1 MRAAVAEAQQ
11 APVGR
16 QPYLWEKV
24 RKQAQN
30 WRLAGA
36 GRRTLRWVTQG
47 VPCYWN
53 ALGPPRPFN
62 KGRSLDGLD
71 QEQQQ
76 WLEREEERCVNSG
89 AWKRVTENRYVSRC
103 FIIPK

>member
-11 APVGR
+11 APVSR
-16 QPYLWEKV
+16 QLYLWEKV

-36 GRRTLRWVTQG
+36 GRRTVRWVTQG

-53 ALGPPRPFN
+53 ALGPPRPFD
-62 KGRSLDGLD
+62 KGRSLDALD

-76 WLEREEERCVNSG
+76 WLEREEERCVSSG
-89 AWKRVTENRYVSRC
+89 AWKRVKGNRYVSRC